1 MARAALPVAILWFE
15 RCCPPLQ
22 TGTALLAFF
31 ILLFVLVMDNLYGEF
46 QLNCEN
52 TALQVYATLQE
63 MWGCKPDEW
72 LLADWS
78 QVWRGW
84 AELCDVIVDR
94 PVEQAEENR
103 MDECFDVVAET
114 VSRFVWIAA
123 ANADVPMQTDPERI
137 SQLLR
142 EENLK
147 KHEAS
152 GAGNNC
158 LAHSLLKVLLHERF
172 FPPMT
177 AAEELELCEKN
188 RRALVRHA
196 DERLRPRV
204 RDANNSIVAGARH
217 EAAFLQHDLHA
228 APTVQFFSNN
238 VECLSLS
245 VVCAL
250 RCSPGLILLYFRR

>member
-1 MARAALPVAILWFE
+1 
-15 RCCPPLQ
+15 
-22 TGTALLAFF
+22 
-31 ILLFVLVMDNLYGEF
+31 
-46 QLNCEN
+46 
-52 TALQVYATLQE
+52 
-63 MWGCKPDEW
+63 
-72 LLADWS
+72 
-78 QVWRGW
+78 
-84 AELCDVIVDR
+84 
-94 PVEQAEENR
+94 
-103 MDECFDVVAET
+103 MDECSDVVAET

-228 APTVQFFSNN
+228 APTVQFFF
-238 VECLSLS
+238 EQ
-245 VVCAL
+245 
-250 RCSPGLILLYFRR
+250 PDE